1 MNRAEELAGALH
13 TEALHI
19 STSLIEELLSSLP
32 VDAEGERKSTVEEA
46 QVEERRLSAT
56 EECESDPLKPV
67 SDVEREMDGETRLKI
82 LLKLLQLACAMV
94 SLMNQSQGIVTILH
108 ALDSYGKCNLA

>member
-19 STSLIEELLSSLP
+19 STSIIEDLLSSLP
-32 VDAEGERKSTVEEA
+32 VDAEGESALEEA
-46 QVEERRLSAT
+46 QAERRMSPT
-56 EECESDPLKPV
+56 EECESGPLEPV
-67 SDVEREMDGETRLKI
+67 SDVEREMDRETRLKI

-94 SLMNQSQGIVTILH
+94 SLINESQGIIIILH
-108 ALDSYGKCNLA
+108 ALDSHGKHNLA